1 MKMFGRCVAAS
12 TVAGS
17 VDLAF
22 AFGYYGWQFGVGP
35 QRILQS
41 VASGWLGAAAREG
54 GWASAALGFVSHYG
68 ILVVAAWWY
77 LLASN
82 RSTWIR
88 ANPLPAGL
96 LYGACIFFFMNLVVV
111 PLSAAP
117 PRDFQLMKE
126 LIPLA
131 AHVFLIGPAISFTLK
146 RTAQH

>member
-12 TVAGS
+12 LVAGS

-22 AFGYYGWQFGVGP
+22 AFVYYGWKFGVGP

-41 VASGWLGAAAREG
+41 VASGWLGAASKDG
-54 GWASAALGFVSHYG
+54 GWTSAAIGFVSHYG

-77 LLASN
+77 LLASD

-88 ANPLPAGL
+88 ANPWLAGIA
-96 LYGACIFFFMNLVVV
+96 YGACIFFVMNLVVV

-117 PRDFQLMKE
+117 PRDFQLANE
-126 LIPLA
+126 LVPLA
-131 AHVFLIGPAISFTLK
+131 AHVFLIGPAIAWTLK